1 MICGQL
7 GVSSKLDKV
16 EDYIQQDP
24 VSALEALNSLKD
36 IHIKN
41 NAIKAR
47 IYLLRSM
54 ALDKNYINIRVDS
67 LTLFPYNYYKR
78 FGNNSKR
85 LLSSYYLAI
94 AQQHDGQYLDA
105 VLTFTEALAIA
116 EKQSDLHHIGLINE
130 HMSSIYATNH
140 DNLSAIKYANEA
152 EKAFMKAEEFLSAYY
167 SKTDYAN
174 QLIYERSWDDAVA
187 VVDTLLKVSEGYEP
201 LRELAIWQKALI
213 LTQWK
218 EDYHAASELLGDSL
232 LLKSGI
238 PVQYQYGL
246 RAQLSEGIGDSISAN
261 YYLSLSQDL
270 MTSSLDSL
278 SYWEDAYIVHHLRKD
293 YEGAFNA
300 LASCMRIQAR
310 QIRELLVQS
319 IPSGLAAYYNL
330 SYKKET
336 EIGRLRVIIFLLV
349 LLVLSGILIFLG
361 KRLKFKDERILQDME
376 EIRLLRQDTQK
387 LLENASTASAVTG
400 YLLKDKIAVI
410 ESLSEAYLEWEDTAR
425 LKREAQFGSY
435 SKDEIIRRFRH
446 QLSSFRKDSEI
457 MPALENAVNLN
468 EDNVLQ
474 IIHELVGSHLTKDC
488 YDTLTLIFAG
498 VPSRSICFLQNITYS
513 ALRTRKTRIRQ
524 ALRALKTEKA
534 DIWAA
539 RL

>member
-1 MICGQL
+1 MCCHP
-7 GVSSKLDKV
+7 GVTSELDKV
-16 EDYIQQDP
+16 EVLIQQDP
-24 VSALEALNSLKD
+24 VSALETINSLKD
-36 IHIKN
+36 IRIKN
-41 NAIKAR
+41 KAVKAR
-47 IYLLRSM
+47 LYLLYSM

-67 LTLFPYNYYKR
+67 LTLFPYHFYKR
-78 FGNNSKR
+78 FGNSSKR
-85 LLSSYYLAI
+85 LLSSYYLAV
-94 AQQHDGQYLDA
+94 ARQHDGQYLDA

-116 EKQSDLHHIGLINE
+116 EKESDFHHIGLINE
-130 HMSSIYATNH
+130 HLSSIYATNH
-140 DNLSAIKYANEA
+140 DNLRAIKYAKEA
-152 EKAFMKAEEFLSAYY
+152 ENAFMKAGELLSAYY
-167 SKTDYAN
+167 SKTDYAS

-201 LRELAIWQKALI
+201 LRELATWQKALI
-213 LTQWK
+213 LTQRN
-218 EDYHAASELLGDSL
+218 EDYHAASQLLGDSL

-238 PVQYQYGL
+238 PLQYQYGL
-246 RAQLSEGIGDSISAN
+246 RAQIAEGVGDSIAAN
-261 YYLSLSQDL
+261 YYLALSRDL

-319 IPSGLAAYYNL
+319 IPSGLAAYYNV
-330 SYKKET
+330 SYKKEK
-336 EIGRLRVIIFLLV
+336 EIGRLRVTIFILAV
-349 LLVLSGILIFLG
+349 LILSGSLIVLG
-361 KRLKFKDERILQDME
+361 KRIKLKNERILQDLE
-376 EIRLLRQDTQK
+376 EIQLLRQDTQK
-387 LLENASTASAVTG
+387 LLENTSTASAVTG
-400 YLLKDKIAVI
+400 YLLKDKIGVI
-410 ESLSEAYLEWEDTAR
+410 ESLSEAYLEWEDSAR
-425 LKREAQFGSY
+425 KKREAQFGSD

-446 QLSSFRKDSEI
+446 QLSSLRKDSEI

-474 IIHELVGSHLTKDC
+474 KIHDLVGSHLTQDC

-524 ALRALKTEKA
+524 ALRALKTEDA
-534 DIWAA
+534 DNWAA